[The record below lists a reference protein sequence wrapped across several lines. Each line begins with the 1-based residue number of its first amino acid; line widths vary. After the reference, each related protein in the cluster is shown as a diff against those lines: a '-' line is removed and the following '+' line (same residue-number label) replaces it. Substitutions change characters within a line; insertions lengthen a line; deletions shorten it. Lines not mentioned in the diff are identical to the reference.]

1 MFFHNS
7 LFTTHRSQIG
17 DITMIIG
24 IGVDLIDVRRFESM
38 IFRWQHK
45 FLKRIFTD
53 KEIKYCNT
61 KKHPAQ
67 RFATRYAAKEAFVK
81 ALFPRGQKGVSLKD
95 IEIDQKENRPVVNL
109 NGLVKELAKERDIKD
124 VHLMVSH
131 DGDYGIANVVLE
143 G

>member
-1 MFFHNS
+1 
-7 LFTTHRSQIG
+7 
-17 DITMIIG
+17 MIIG
-24 IGVDLIDVRRFESM
+24 IGVDLIDVRRFES
-38 IFRWQHK
+38 IIYRWQQK

-67 RFATRYAAKEAFVK
+67 RFATRYAAKQAFIK

-109 NGLVKELAKERDIKD
+109 GSTVEELAKDRNIKD

>member
-1 MFFHNS
+1 
-7 LFTTHRSQIG
+7 
-17 DITMIIG
+17 MIIG
-24 IGVDLIDVRRFESM
+24 IGVDLIDVRRFESV

-53 KEIKYCNT
+53 KEIRYCNN

-67 RFATRYAAKEAFVK
+67 RFATRYAAKQAFIK
-81 ALFPRGQKGVSLKD
+81 ALFPRGQKGVNLKD
-95 IEIDQKENRPVVNL
+95 IEIDQKENRPIVNL
-109 NGLVKELAKERDIKD
+109 NGRVEELAKEREIKD